1 MLLRLLLLAMDFL
14 QVAQLR
20 RELEWSVSYRRGSL
34 FFLITINL
42 SGMDGMVM
50 VFLG

>member
-14 QVAQLR
+14 QVAKEGAAVR
-20 RELEWSVSYRRGSL
+20 YRCGSLL

-50 VFLG
+50 VFLC